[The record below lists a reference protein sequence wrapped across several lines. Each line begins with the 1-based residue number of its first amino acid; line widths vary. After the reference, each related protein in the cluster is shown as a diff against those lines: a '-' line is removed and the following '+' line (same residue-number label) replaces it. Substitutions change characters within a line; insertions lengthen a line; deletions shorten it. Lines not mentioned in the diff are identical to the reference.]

1 MVKLLYTERDET
13 FYMKLVAHIVFTVV
27 SDRVCIVA
35 AMPLKDGIFED
46 NRGSWIYGLLEW
58 PMCIHKFFLEIR
70 QFPTHNRNMT
80 C

>member
-35 AMPLKDGIFED
+35 AMPLKMEYLRIIVEAGYMGWLNGQYAFISSF
-46 NRGSWIYGLLEW
+46 W
-58 PMCIHKFFLEIR
+58 K
-70 QFPTHNRNMT
+70 
-80 C
+80 

>member
-27 SDRVCIVA
+27 SDHVCIVA

-46 NRGSWIYGLLEW
+46 NRGSWI
-58 PMCIHKFFLEIR
+58 CR
-70 QFPTHNRNMT
+70 
-80 C
+80 